1 MEFDVT
7 FIEKVTKTVTIEA
20 DSLEQANEIAKEY
33 LDDPAECIDFE
44 KNFDGYDTY
53 IEKIKQ
59 NKR

>member
-1 MEFDVT
+1 MKFDVT
-7 FIEKVTKTVTIEA
+7 FVEKTTKTVTIEA
-20 DSLEQANEIAKEY
+20 DSLEKANEIAREY